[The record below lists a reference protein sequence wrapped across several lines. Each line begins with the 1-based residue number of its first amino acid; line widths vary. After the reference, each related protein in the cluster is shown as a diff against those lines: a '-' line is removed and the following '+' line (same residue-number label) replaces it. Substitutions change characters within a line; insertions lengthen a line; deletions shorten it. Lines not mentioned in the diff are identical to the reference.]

1 MASIIQR
8 LPIEL
13 RRVIYNCVRPSQ
25 KKELLQ
31 DIISYKYSID
41 IILQRDGPIHLILN
55 DIWRFLKDLYGN
67 YYKIWERI
75 PKINNGQNLKF
86 WISNSYALK
95 DYKSQIKIIW
105 GLLTPRER
113 IEFIKNYN

>member
-13 RRVIYNCVRPSQ
+13 RRVIYNCVRPAQ
-25 KKELLQ
+25 KSELLQ
-31 DIISYKYSID
+31 DIINYKYSID
-41 IILQRDGPIHLILN
+41 IVLQRDIILN
-55 DIWRFLKDLYGN
+55 NLWMFLKDLYDN

-86 WISNSYALK
+86 WISNSYSLK
-95 DYKSQIKIIW
+95 DYNSQIKIIW
-105 GLLTPRER
+105 GLLTPQER
-113 IEFIKNYN
+113 MEFIKNYN